1 MNAWMSL
8 TKKEFQLG
16 LPAFLIALILFVGII
31 GAGFLAGNHWG
42 YQGEL
47 LTVAFGIVLALHMF
61 FLTFYLFYSLNAER
75 KRLHLWLH
83 TPMSIAGLLSSK
95 IVTGIVFMVSTFIV
109 STILSTIIFSNT
121 FDFFNQETIFNIIGI
136 STFSIFEIGIFI
148 AANFLFFWVI
158 FLTYSQRMNDFFSFI
173 LTIILFFFV
182 SWGYQAFIELSF
194 IQTLTNWGSIQV
206 DDLIV
211 GFEFSISAEEFEGET
226 LSEQTILY
234 IGNFVRDIIVA
245 VILFI
250 AACWIIDKKV
260 EV

>member
-1 MNAWMSL
+1 MNAWISL
-8 TKKEFQLG
+8 TKKEFKLG
-16 LPAFLIALILFVGII
+16 LPAFLIALILFVGVI
-31 GAGFLAGNHWG
+31 GAGYFAGNHLG

-47 LTVAFGIVLALHMF
+47 LTVAFGIVLTLHMF
-61 FLTFYLFYSLNAER
+61 FLTFYLFYSLNSER

-95 IVTGIVFMVSTFIV
+95 LFTGIVFMVSTFVV
-109 STILSTIIFSNT
+109 STILSTSIFSST
-121 FDFFNQETIFNIIGI
+121 FDFLNQETIFNLIGI
-136 STFSIFEIGIFI
+136 STISVFVLAIFL
-148 AANFLFFWVI
+148 ATNFLFFWSV
-158 FLTYSQRMNDFFSFI
+158 FLTFSQRMNDFFSFI
-173 LTIILFFFV
+173 LTVVLFFII
-182 SWGYQAFIELSF
+182 SWGYQSFVDLSF

-211 GFEFSISAEEFEGET
+211 GFEFSFMNEEFEGT
-226 LSEQTILY
+226 TISEQTILY
-234 IGNFVRDIIVA
+234 FGNFVRDIILA

>member
-1 MNAWMSL
+1 MNAWISL
-8 TKKEFQLG
+8 TKKEFKLG
-16 LPAFLIALILFVGII
+16 LPAFLIALIIFVGII
-31 GAGFLAGNHWG
+31 GAGYFAGNHWG

-47 LTVAFGIVLALHMF
+47 LTVAFGIVITLHMF
-61 FLTFYLFYSLNAER
+61 FLTFYLFYSLNSER

-95 IVTGIVFMVSTFIV
+95 IFTGIIFMVSTFVV
-109 STILSTIIFSNT
+109 STILLTIIFSNT
-121 FDFFNQETIFNIIGI
+121 FDFFNQETIFNLIGI
-136 STFSIFEIGIFI
+136 STLTVFESAIFL
-148 AANFLFFWVI
+148 AANLLFFWSV
-158 FLTYSQRMNDFFSFI
+158 FLHYSQRMNDFFSFM
-173 LTIILFFFV
+173 LTIILFFFI
-182 SWGYQAFIELSF
+182 SWGYQSLVDLSF

-206 DDLIV
+206 NDLVV
-211 GFEFSISAEEFEGET
+211 GFEFNLTADEFEGET
-226 LSEQTILY
+226 ISEQTILY